1 MYICVCKTIKKMNKK
16 AAILVPLFL
25 FVFAQISFAKGIRY
39 NYKTN
44 GITHIS
50 ADYDRI
56 EVAGTDPF
64 YTRVEFVGFPDGS
77 SAYLLYMNFEQKAAT
92 NVPKGVKMAV
102 TLPGGKIIRLDQI
115 GTDDA
120 TKQAFTR
127 GKNRVYW
134 NRTKYL
140 VEKADME
147 RMVKGIKSLD
157 VITGWDP
164 DDYIQVSFPSDE
176 LGKVIASQCKDSI
189 SASSSTAE
197 VDGKIDR
204 YSDNSSSLTVIAKPA
219 VAKGTS
225 NIYNIG
231 MSYLYYKNTNSEDMD
246 LTSQIGTDSVNQI
259 DIEAPVVFTFSDG
272 TSLTLRQTRE
282 SENFL
287 CLYPTM
293 EDVRKLVSGTVKSIS
308 VQTKKGAVTDTF
320 ENNSFSSVANKI
332 YQTLMAI
339 SVL

>member
-16 AAILVPLFL
+16 AAILIPLLL
-25 FVFAQISFAKGIRY
+25 FALAQFSFAKGIRY

-176 LGKVIASQCKDSI
+176 LGKVIASQCKDI
-189 SASSSTAE
+189 LSASSSTAE

-246 LTSQIGTDSVNQI
+246 LTIQIGTDSVNQI

-293 EDVRKLVSGTVKSIS
+293 EDVRKLVTVKSIS

>member
-1 MYICVCKTIKKMNKK
+1 MYICGCKTIKKMNKK

-25 FVFAQISFAKGIRY
+25 FALAQISFAKGIRY

-176 LGKVIASQCKDSI
+176 LGKVIASQCKDI
-189 SASSSTAE
+189 LSASSSTAE

-246 LTSQIGTDSVNQI
+246 LTIQIGTDSVNQI

-287 CLYPTM
+287 CL
-293 EDVRKLVSGTVKSIS
+293 
-308 VQTKKGAVTDTF
+308 
-320 ENNSFSSVANKI
+320 
-332 YQTLMAI
+332 
-339 SVL
+339 

>member
-1 MYICVCKTIKKMNKK
+1 MNMKKRV
-16 AAILVPLFL
+16 AIIIPLFL
-25 FVFAQISFAKGIRY
+25 LAIAQISFAKGIRY

-50 ADYDRI
+50 ADYDRVEI
-56 EVAGTDPF
+56 SGTDPF

-77 SAYLLYMNFEQKAAT
+77 SAYLLYMNFEQKTAT

-115 GTDDA
+115 GTDNA

-147 RMVKGIKSLD
+147 KMVKGIKSID

-164 DDYIQVSFPSDE
+164 DDYIQVSFASDE
-176 LGKVIASQCKDSI
+176 LGKIIASQCKDI
-189 SASSSTAE
+189 LEASSSTAE

-204 YSDNSSSLTVIAKPA
+204 YSDNSSSLTVIAKPS
-219 VAKGTS
+219 VAKGKT

-231 MSYLYYKNTNSEDMD
+231 MSYLYYKNTNAEDMD
-246 LTSQIGTDSVNQI
+246 LTIQIGTESVNMI
-259 DIEAPVVFTFSDG
+259 DIEAPVVFTFTDG

-293 EDVRKLVSGTVKSIS
+293 DDIRKLVSHNVKSIS
-308 VQTKKGAVTDTF
+308 IQTKKGAVTDTF

-332 YQTLMAI
+332 YQTLMGV

>member
-1 MYICVCKTIKKMNKK
+1 MKMNKK

-25 FVFAQISFAKGIRY
+25 FALAQISFAKGIRY

-120 TKQAFTR
+120 TKQAFIR

-140 VEKADME
+140 V
-147 RMVKGIKSLD
+147 
-157 VITGWDP
+157 TGWDP

-176 LGKVIASQCKDSI
+176 LGKVIASQCKDI
-189 SASSSTAE
+189 LSASSSTAE

-246 LTSQIGTDSVNQI
+246 LTIQIGTDSVNQI

-293 EDVRKLVSGTVKSIS
+293 EDVRKLVTGTVKSIS

>member
-1 MYICVCKTIKKMNKK
+1 MNKK
-16 AAILVPLFL
+16 TAILIPLFL
-25 FVFAQISFAKGIRY
+25 LAMAQISFAKGIRY

-50 ADYDRI
+50 ADYDRV

-64 YTRVEFVGFPDGS
+64 YTRVELVGFPDGS
-77 SAYLLYMNFEQKAAT
+77 SAYLLYMNFEQKTAT

-102 TLPGGKIIRLDQI
+102 TLPGGKIVRLDQI
-115 GTDDA
+115 GTDSA
-120 TKQAFTR
+120 TKQAFMR

-147 RMVKGIKSLD
+147 KMVRGIKSID
-157 VITGWDP
+157 VITGWEP
-164 DDYIQVSFPSDE
+164 DDYIQIAFASDE
-176 LGKVIASQCKDSI
+176 LGKVISSQCKDI
-189 SASSSTAE
+189 LDASSSTAE

-219 VAKGTS
+219 VAKGSS

-231 MSYLYYKNTNSEDMD
+231 MSYLYYKNTNAEDMD
-246 LTSQIGTDSVNQI
+246 LTIQIGTEAVNMI

-293 EDVRKLVSGTVKSIS
+293 DDVRKLISGSVKSIS
-308 VQTKKGAVTDTF
+308 IQTKKGAVTDTF
-320 ENNSFSSVANKI
+320 ENNAFSSVANKI
-332 YQTLMAI
+332 YQTLMAV